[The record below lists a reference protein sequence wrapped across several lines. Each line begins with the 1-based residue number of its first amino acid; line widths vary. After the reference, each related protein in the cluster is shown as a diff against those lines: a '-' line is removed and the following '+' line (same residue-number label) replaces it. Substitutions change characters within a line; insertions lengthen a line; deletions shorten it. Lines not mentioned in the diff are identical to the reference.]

1 MSKKV
6 NFSLMIHPKREKY
19 LSYLKNNIPDLK
31 VNWDEGKG
39 VWDTARRAWLSY
51 DPDKEFQCVIQD
63 DVILCNDF
71 VDKVEKLVEKGDEY
85 VYNLFI
91 RDKGQ
96 SELRDKWKQGFKD
109 GYIIWWKLN
118 WALGVVV
125 PTKLV
130 EDMVAF
136 CDKMTDPKHINR
148 DDERMKEYF
157 KSIGKKIYYPIPCLV
172 EHRDEEDSLIGF
184 GSNRGRKAVK
194 FLGE

>member
-1 MSKKV
+1 MSKV
-6 NFSLMIHPKREKY
+6 NFSLMIHPLRRKY
-19 LSYLKNNIPDLK
+19 LPYLESKIPNIR

-51 DPDKEFQCVIQD
+51 DPNKEFQCVIQD

-71 VDKVEKLVEKGDEY
+71 VNKVEKLVEIGDKY
-85 VYNLFI
+85 VYGLFI
-91 RDKGQ
+91 RNKRQKGLNW
-96 SELRDKWKQGFKD
+96 EQGFKD
-109 GYIIWWKLN
+109 GHIVWWKLQ

-136 CDKMTDPKHINR
+136 CDKMTDPKYTNR

-157 KSIGKKIYYPIPCLV
+157 KSIGKKIYYPLPCFV
-172 EHRDEEDSLIGF
+172 EHRDEEDSLIGL
-184 GSNRGRKAVK
+184 GHNRGRKAVK

>member
-1 MSKKV
+1 
-6 NFSLMIHPKREKY
+6 MIHPLRRKY
-19 LSYLKNNIPDLK
+19 LPYLESKIPNIR

-51 DPDKEFQCVIQD
+51 DPNKEFQCVIQD

-71 VDKVEKLVEKGDEY
+71 VNKVEKLVEIGDKY
-85 VYNLFI
+85 VYGLFI
-91 RDKGQ
+91 RNKRQKGLDW
-96 SELRDKWKQGFKD
+96 EQGFKD

-136 CDKMTDPKHINR
+136 CDKMTDPKYTNR

-172 EHRDEEDSLIGF
+172 EHRDEEDSLIGL
-184 GSNRGRKAVK
+184 GHNRGRKAVK